1 MREFMLVGCGG
12 FAGAVARW
20 ALASR
25 VQQMVGESALPVGT
39 LLVNVLGCLAIGLA
53 IELGERTFPGNHF
66 RLLGVIGF
74 LGGFT
79 TFSAFSHETMDLFL
93 RGKGFS
99 AVTYLVAS
107 VALCG
112 IGVLFG
118 RKLFHWLIG

>member
-1 MREFMLVGCGG
+1 MWEFFLVGCGG

-20 ALASR
+20 SLATR
-25 VQQMVGESALPVGT
+25 VQRMIGESAFPAGT
-39 LLVNVLGCLAIGLA
+39 LIVNVLGCLAIGLA
-53 IELGERTFPGNHF
+53 IELGERAYPGHHF
-66 RLLGVIGF
+66 RPLAVIGF

-93 RGKGFS
+93 RGKGIW
-99 AVTYLVAS
+99 AVSYLTAS

-118 RKLFHWLIG
+118 RKLVHWFAG